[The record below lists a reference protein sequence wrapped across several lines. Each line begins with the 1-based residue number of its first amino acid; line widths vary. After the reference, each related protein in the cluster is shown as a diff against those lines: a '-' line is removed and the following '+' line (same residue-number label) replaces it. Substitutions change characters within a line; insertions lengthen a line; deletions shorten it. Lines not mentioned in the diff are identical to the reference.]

1 MIVLWLEIHYFSLRC
16 FLLFNLITSAGTQY
30 NVSVFKPT
38 IHDLHNSNNWNTK
51 FFYHARRTFDLKE
64 DKLELEHHNKNLM
77 MMRDLGFVHEDICRN
92 LEIIPGFHLHI
103 TEIN

>member
-1 MIVLWLEIHYFSLRC
+1 MIFTTLTIEIRNFSIM
-16 FLLFNLITSAGTQY
+16 FL
-30 NVSVFKPT
+30 
-38 IHDLHNSNNWNTK
+38 
-51 FFYHARRTFDLKE
+51 ARRTFDLKE

-77 MMRDLGFVHEDICRN
+77 MKRDLGFVHEDICRN